1 MFQTS
6 DICSKTGESVIEV
19 IQLRKPY
26 AQAPKS
32 NRLDIYQGPPPEQFQ
47 LDITVETVA
56 VVARRL
62 LGGADLVETDSVS
75 LQH

>member
-1 MFQTS
+1 M
-6 DICSKTGESVIEV
+6 IEV

-26 AQAPKS
+26 VQAPNS
-32 NRLDIYQGPPPEQFQ
+32 NRLDIYQGTPPEQFQ

-62 LGGADLVETDSVS
+62 LGGADLVEIDSVS

>member
-1 MFQTS
+1 M
-6 DICSKTGESVIEV
+6 IEV

-26 AQAPKS
+26 VQAPNS

-62 LGGADLVETDSVS
+62 LGGADLVDTDSVS